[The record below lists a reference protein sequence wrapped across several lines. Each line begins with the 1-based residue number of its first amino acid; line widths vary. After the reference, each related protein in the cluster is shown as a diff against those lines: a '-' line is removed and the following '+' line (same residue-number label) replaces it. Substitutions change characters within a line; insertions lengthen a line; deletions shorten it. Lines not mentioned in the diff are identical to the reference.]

1 MKPHA
6 HWDEAEMKSKTQT
19 FARILHGV
27 TCLPVLKD
35 LRGVGGGLWLTVET
49 QILRAKLWVS
59 TRLREISILAQH
71 WLHSEPVGLSNGPPK
86 AKGWKGQDAAL
97 TISRQAVQRLLVHMP
112 FNVTLPT
119 KGSRPS
125 SNHHCAG
132 TSLQTS
138 LTQQGCCSAAQSCLS
153 LCNPMDCSMPVF
165 PVLHHLLEFAQT
177 HIHWITDVIQPSSP
191 LLPLSPPVLKLSQHQ
206 GLFQWVGSSQQGADT
221 KSKKGRD
228 PQLANRVHKYT
239 WDTTLGSD
247 VLWLLDREKDA
258 WDIFCRRPLL
268 QGKET

>member
-35 LRGVGGGLWLTVET
+35 LRGVGGGLWLTVGT
-49 QILRAKLWVS
+49 QILRAELWES
-59 TRLREISILAQH
+59 THLREVSILAQH
-71 WLHSEPVGLSNGPPK
+71 WLHSEPVGYSNGAPK

-132 TSLQTS
+132 TSLHTS
-138 LTQQGCCSAAQSCLS
+138 LTQQGCWSAAQPCLT
-153 LCNPMDCSMPVF
+153 LCDPMDCSTPGF

-177 HIHWITDVIQPSSP
+177 HIHWFSDVIQPPHVLSSP
-191 LLPLSPPVLKLSQHQ
+191 FPPDFNLSQYQ
-206 GLFQWVGSSQQGADT
+206 GLF
-221 KSKKGRD
+221 
-228 PQLANRVHKYT
+228 
-239 WDTTLGSD
+239 
-247 VLWLLDREKDA
+247 
-258 WDIFCRRPLL
+258 
-268 QGKET
+268 